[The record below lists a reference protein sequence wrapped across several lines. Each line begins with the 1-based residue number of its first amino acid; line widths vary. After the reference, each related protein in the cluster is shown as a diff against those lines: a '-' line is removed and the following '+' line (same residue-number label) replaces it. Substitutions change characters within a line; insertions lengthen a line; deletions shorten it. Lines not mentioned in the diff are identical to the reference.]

1 MPTTTTNDE
10 VGVLSTAFTGMSNNL
25 RTVLTAV
32 SQSSSNVATSSEELL
47 AGAEQSTESAK
58 QIASTIEEAAFQA
71 DTQQQQMD
79 ETIKVLQE
87 VTMGIQQVAHAA
99 EDVTSVSAHA
109 QQNAEVG
116 QSHITQTVAQMDG
129 IDDAV
134 QRSLKTVE
142 KLTVQSTQIEQFVVA
157 ITTISDQTNL
167 LALNAAIE
175 AARAGDAGKG
185 FAVVAEE
192 VRKLAEQSNASA
204 AEIETIIRDL
214 QAGIGHMRQVS
225 SEVQQGVTVVTKT
238 GSAFEEIL
246 QTSAEV
252 SEHIVSVSAVAQ
264 QMSAS
269 AEQMLATFESLQQT
283 AHATAANTQSSTRL
297 VEEQYATMNDVATSA
312 ETLAK
317 LAEQLN
323 QEVTKFKL

>member
-71 DTQQQQMD
+71 DTQQQMD

-109 QQNAEVG
+109 QENAEIG

-185 FAVVAEE
+185 FAVVAE
-192 VRKLAEQSNASA
+192 QSNASA

-214 QAGIGHMRQVS
+214 QAGIGHMQQVS

>member
-71 DTQQQQMD
+71 DTQQQMD

-109 QQNAEVG
+109 QQNAEIG

-185 FAVVAEE
+185 FAVV
-192 VRKLAEQSNASA
+192 AEQSNASA

>member
-71 DTQQQQMD
+71 DTQQQMD

-185 FAVVAEE
+185 FAVV
-192 VRKLAEQSNASA
+192 AEQSNASA

>member
-10 VGVLSTAFTGMSNNL
+10 VGLLSTAFTGMSNNL

-71 DTQQQQMD
+71 DTQQQMD

-185 FAVVAEE
+185 FAVV
-192 VRKLAEQSNASA
+192 AEQSNASA

>member
-71 DTQQQQMD
+71 DTQQQMD

-185 FAVVAEE
+185 FAVVAE
-192 VRKLAEQSNASA
+192 QSNASA

-214 QAGIGHMRQVS
+214 QAGIGHMQQVS

>member
-71 DTQQQQMD
+71 DTQQQMD

-109 QQNAEVG
+109 QQNAEIG

-185 FAVVAEE
+185 FAVVAE
-192 VRKLAEQSNASA
+192 QSNASA

-214 QAGIGHMRQVS
+214 QAGIGHMQQVS